1 MDTTVREMSRLA
13 AAGKTPAEIARW
25 LRATLGPEATYFAF
39 VAAFF
44 QAFQNPLRTLRDTE
58 YWYVGSMTDDQ
69 LNDLLSPLVIRTR
82 PIAGPDANGG

>member
-1 MDTTVREMSRLA
+1 
-13 AAGKTPAEIARW
+13 

-44 QAFQNPLRTLRDTE
+44 QAVQNPLRTLRHTE
-58 YWYVGSMTDDQ
+58 DWYVGSMTDDQ